1 MSGLNSPFCPVL
13 KVFFPLVP
21 KDELME
27 ERRDV
32 KEEVGSNE
40 ERRREEYMYG
50 RLIWWALKGDLNGP
64 DRIDKGGLPT

>member
-21 KDELME
+21 KDELIE

-32 KEEVGSNE
+32 KEELRGRWE
-40 ERRREEYMYG
+40 MRRREGEAEEG
-50 RLIWWALKGDLNGP
+50 KDLGM
-64 DRIDKGGLPT
+64 R